1 MKDLEALW
9 FRVKFWKSFHTAVVH
24 LEKVDVRSH
33 SVLQVHRDFSF
44 KFRYYLCRQQVF
56 PQPSS
61 RSRLHRSIWV
71 WPKARSSVAYKLMMK
86 VWGNYDSVKG
96 KYLKLWGEIFSA
108 LQNCVCLLVYFSPG
122 NMLGF
127 EPMVNQ
133 RLLPPS
139 FPRQTTICS
148 RDEVGC
154 VGSQILMVHDTCRP
168 LLHNSITKIMH
179 VLKSIPI

>member
-1 MKDLEALW
+1 M
-9 FRVKFWKSFHTAVVH
+9 
-24 LEKVDVRSH
+24 
-33 SVLQVHRDFSF
+33 
-44 KFRYYLCRQQVF
+44 
-56 PQPSS
+56 
-61 RSRLHRSIWV
+61 
-71 WPKARSSVAYKLMMK
+71 
-86 VWGNYDSVKG
+86 G
-96 KYLKLWGEIFSA
+96 KFSA
-108 LQNCVCLLVYFSPG
+108 LLQNCVSFLVYFSPG

-154 VGSQILMVHDTCRP
+154 VGSQILIVNNDTCRP
-168 LLHNSITKIMH
+168 LLRNGITKIMH